1 MEFTASRLSEGNKL
15 FPARITI
22 TPQGVT
28 LKVPSFLGGKEQSI
42 PFHLIS
48 SVDLETPFVG
58 YSTIKIYS
66 VGWDVIIASGFSKA
80 DVKQIKE
87 QIMNGQHNL
96 NNPAPKLTTNHSS
109 ETIKPQAQANQSSE
123 TKINIKWS
131 EELREMKELLDDEVI
146 SANDFEEQKLK
157 VMGSISLDGNFKLSD
172 ALRELK
178 NLQEDEI
185 ITEGEFNILKKNLM
199 NK

>member
-15 FPARITI
+15 FPATVIL
-22 TPQGVT
+22 TPHGVT
-28 LKVPSFLGGKEQSI
+28 LKIPGLFSGKEQSI

-58 YSTIKIYS
+58 FSTVKIYS
-66 VGWDVIIASGFSKA
+66 VGLDVIIASGFAKA

-87 QIMNGQHNL
+87 QIMNGQKNL
-96 NNPAPKLTTNHSS
+96 NSPKPVPITNHSS
-109 ETIKPQAQANQSSE
+109 ENAHTQSNHQEDKSK
-123 TKINIKWS
+123 KIGWA

-146 SANDFEEQKLK
+146 SDDDFEEQKLK
-157 VMGSISLDGNFKLSD
+157 LMGSISLDGNLKLSD

-178 NLQEDEI
+178 DLQEDEI

-199 NK
+199 SK